1 MTRKRVA
8 VLISGRGS
16 NMVSLIEAARA
27 PDFPAEIA
35 LVLSNRPD
43 AGGLERARQ
52 AGIEALA
59 VDHKAHPDR
68 ASFEEALDEALQA
81 RGIEIICL
89 AGFMRVLT
97 PRFVERW
104 TGRMI
109 NIHPSLLPLF
119 RGTHTHERAL
129 AEGVLVHGCTV
140 HYVVPEL
147 DAGPIIAQAAVPV
160 VPDDTP
166 DSLAARVLAQE
177 HLIYP
182 EALRMICA
190 GEARL
195 EGGRTVFAR
204 RWDPAGFCRSPGG

>member
-1 MTRKRVA
+1 MTRRRIA

-16 NMVSLIEAARA
+16 NMVSLIEAARV
-27 PDFPAEIA
+27 PGFPGEIA

-59 VDHKAHPDR
+59 VDHKAYPDR
-68 ASFEEALDEALQA
+68 ESFERALDGALTA
-81 RGIEIICL
+81 RGIEFLCL

-97 PRFVERW
+97 PWFVERW
-104 TGRMI
+104 EGRMI
-109 NIHPSLLPLF
+109 NVHPSLLPLF
-119 RGTHTHERAL
+119 RGTHTHQRAL

-140 HYVVPEL
+140 HFVVPEL

-160 VPDDTP
+160 VPGDTEE
-166 DSLAARVLAQE
+166 SLAARVLAQE
-177 HLIYP
+177 HVLYP
-182 EALRMICA
+182 KALAMVCA

-195 EGGRTVFAR
+195 EGGRVVFAST
-204 RWDPAGFCRSPGG
+204 WNSEGSCRSPAS